1 MILYGVCEL
10 RQVSENVRRSGDRA
24 GTVYYVAHLED
35 ETGNSFNVTSDEKA
49 VFSGFK
55 KGDAVLAKIDAYLG
69 RDWSRLTLLQLVK
82 LESLEEPLIDFSP
95 VRASELV

>member
-10 RQVSENVRRSGDRA
+10 RQVAENVRRSGERA
-24 GTVYYVAHLED
+24 GTAYYVAHLED
-35 ETGNSFNVTSDEKA
+35 EAGNSFSATTDEKA

-69 RDWSRLTLLQLVK
+69 RDWSRLILVQLVK
-82 LESLEEPLIDFSP
+82 LESLEEPLIDFTP
-95 VRASELV
+95 VWSSELV